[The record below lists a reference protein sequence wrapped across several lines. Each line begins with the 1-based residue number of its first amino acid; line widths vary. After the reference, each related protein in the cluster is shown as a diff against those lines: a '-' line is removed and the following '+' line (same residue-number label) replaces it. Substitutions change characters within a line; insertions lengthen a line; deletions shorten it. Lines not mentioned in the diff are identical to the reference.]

1 MNDRTE
7 QCTDI
12 STKRYSWTASLAFHT
27 ILAIAFINNPSGSP
41 NNKKNVHQHQQEL
54 SFVNVVWEDKPVSN
68 NTMIKSKARVWAT
81 TPESLL
87 EQKMHLSSGD
97 QVNKIEKVIDTIVV
111 KKKLLDD
118 SRALA
123 NEVEV
128 AMLQSTEVR
137 GFAVRNTVNSN
148 LKPPI
153 ESKVRTWKTTPES
166 LLERKT
172 HFSSGDQLN
181 KIEKV
186 IDTIVAK
193 RRLPDHSHASV
204 NKAERDMRDTVEV
217 RSSVPKNTVTG
228 IIKLP
233 IGRPRIEEK
242 KTQLTSLK
250 PSDNIV
256 KKPLKNTS
264 SPTTNSE
271 NLNPKVKNVEIR
283 DYQIAGLKNKTPLSK
298 FRTSDIL
305 KSLGSISKGYNSP
318 PSLTTQTNSR
328 TKLKPLAS
336 MPPNKFDASKPSNV
350 CRNKQLVVK
359 KQVASLETRANI
371 NYILRKSSNYQIS
384 PMTVD
389 KLLSHSNFGRNKYK
403 RVKNSMTLEQLLE
416 ISNRQEV
423 SFICVD

>member
-1 MNDRTE
+1 V
-7 QCTDI
+7 
-12 STKRYSWTASLAFHT
+12 

-41 NNKKNVHQHQQEL
+41 NDKKNVHQHQQEL
-54 SFVNVVWEDKPVSN
+54 SFVNVVWEEKPVSN
-68 NTMIKSKARVWAT
+68 NTIIKSKARVWAT

-123 NEVEV
+123 NEVEA

-137 GFAVRNTVNSN
+137 GFAVRHTVNSN

-181 KIEKV
+181 KIEKA

-204 NKAERDMRDTVEV
+204 NKAEQDMRDTVEV

-264 SPTTNSE
+264 SLTKNSE
-271 NLNPKVKNVEIR
+271 NPNPKVKNVEIK
-283 DYQIAGLKNKTPLSK
+283 DYRIAGRKNKAPSSK

-305 KSLGSISKGYNSP
+305 KSLGSKSKGYDSP

-328 TKLKPLAS
+328 TKLKPLVS
-336 MPPNKFDASKPSNV
+336 MPPGKFEASKQSNV
-350 CRNKQLVVK
+350 CQNKQLVVK
-359 KQVASLETRANI
+359 KQVASPETRANI
-371 NYILRKSSNYQIS
+371 DYILRRSSNYQIS

-389 KLLSHSNFGRNKYK
+389 KLLSQSNSGRNNNS
-403 RVKNSMTLEQLLE
+403 RVNPSLTMEHLLE

>member
-1 MNDRTE
+1 MNNRTE
-7 QCTDI
+7 KCTDI
-12 STKRYSWTASLAFHT
+12 STKRYSWTASFAFHA

-41 NNKKNVHQHQQEL
+41 NSKKNVYQHQQEL
-54 SFVNVVWEDKPVSN
+54 SFANVVWEEKPVSN
-68 NTMIKSKARVWAT
+68 NTIIENKARGWVT

-87 EQKMHLSSGD
+87 EQKMHL
-97 QVNKIEKVIDTIVV
+97 
-111 KKKLLDD
+111 
-118 SRALA
+118 R
-123 NEVEV
+123 
-128 AMLQSTEVR
+128 
-137 GFAVRNTVNSN
+137 
-148 LKPPI
+148 
-153 ESKVRTWKTTPES
+153 
-166 LLERKT
+166 
-172 HFSSGDQLN
+172 SGDQL
-181 KIEKV
+181 IEIERV

-193 RRLPDHSHASV
+193 SRLPDHSHASV
-204 NKAERDMRDTVEV
+204 NKAEQEMRDTVEV

-250 PSDNIV
+250 TSDNLV

-271 NLNPKVKNVEIR
+271 NLNPKVKNVEIK

-318 PSLTTQTNSR
+318 PSLITQTNSR

-389 KLLSHSNFGRNKYK
+389 KLLSHSNSGRNKYK

>member
-7 QCTDI
+7 KCNDI
-12 STKRYSWTASLAFHT
+12 STKKYSWTASLAFHA

-41 NNKKNVHQHQQEL
+41 NSKKSVYQHQQEL
-54 SFVNVVWEDKPVSN
+54 SFANVVWEEKPVSN
-68 NTMIKSKARVWAT
+68 NTIIKSKARGWAT

-87 EQKMHLSSGD
+87 EQKMHLGSGD
-97 QVNKIEKVIDTIVV
+97 QLIEIERVVDTIVV
-111 KKKLLDD
+111 KNKLPDD
-118 SRALA
+118 SRTLA

-128 AMLQSTEVR
+128 AMLQSTEVT
-137 GFAVRNTVNSN
+137 GLAVRNTVNSN

-172 HFSSGDQLN
+172 HFSSEDQLN

-193 RRLPDHSHASV
+193 SRLPDHSHASV
-204 NKAERDMRDTVEV
+204 NKAEQEMRDTVEV

-233 IGRPRIEEK
+233 IGRPRIEEN

-250 PSDNIV
+250 PSDNLV

-271 NLNPKVKNVEIR
+271 NRNSKVKNVEIK

-305 KSLGSISKGYNSP
+305 KSLEYISKGYNSP
-318 PSLTTQTNSR
+318 PSLTAQTNSR
-328 TKLKPLAS
+328 KKLKPLFS
-336 MPPNKFDASKPSNV
+336 IPPNKSDASKQSNV

-359 KQVASLETRANI
+359 KQVASLETRATI
-371 NYILRKSSNYQIS
+371 DHILRQSSNYQIS

-389 KLLSHSNFGRNKYK
+389 KLLSHSNSGQNKYK